1 VNAAAREQPNSGIT
15 GPPRPD
21 VVVVGGGVAGLV
33 VAWELA
39 RAGRR
44 PVVLE
49 SSSSVGGCVA
59 RHTVGGLDLDSGAES
74 YSLATDAVT
83 RLLGDLQL
91 AGAITAPNPVGAWV
105 RHAAGAAPLPAAAL
119 LGIPAR
125 PLAADVRH
133 ILGPLGAARAAL
145 DRVLPAKIGAEDG
158 TSLGALVRRR
168 MGRAVVDRLVEPV
181 AGGVYSTEPDEL
193 DVDAVAPRLRAALR
207 STGSLSAAVALLRG
221 GAAKPGS
228 AVAGL
233 TGGMFTLV
241 LTLEGEI
248 VRLGGRLRLNAPVS
262 AVAETSEGWSVRTA
276 AGTFSCTDLVL
287 AVPGPVALALLAG
300 VLHSA
305 PGASTTSAGT
315 AGADSAGT
323 LDSTALAL
331 SSDVLLATLVVR
343 QPALNSFPR
352 GTGVLASGAAGGVT
366 AKALTHATAKWTWL
380 AAAAGP
386 DRHVLRLSYG
396 RGAEPL
402 PAASDLLPLAL
413 ADAAALTGVPLLPRH
428 LLEGAVV
435 RWTSALPRPQ
445 PGHRAAMN
453 GLRERVAARPGL
465 RLTGSLVAGT
475 GLAAVVADA
484 RAVATDLLRPSGV
497 RTPD

>member
-1 VNAAAREQPNSGIT
+1 MNAAGPEQPTSGTT
-15 GPPRPD
+15 GSPRPD
-21 VVVVGGGVAGLV
+21 VVVVGGGIAGLV

-83 RLLGDLQL
+83 GLLGDLQL

-145 DRVLPAKIGAEDG
+145 DRVLPARIGAEDG

-181 AGGVYSTEPDEL
+181 AGGVYSTDPDEL

-207 STGSLSAAVALLRG
+207 STGSLAAAVALLRG

-262 AVAETSEGWSVRTA
+262 ALAETSEGWSVRTA

-300 VLHSA
+300 VLPSA
-305 PGASTTSAGT
+305 PGASTTS
-315 AGADSAGT
+315 DSA
-323 LDSTALAL
+323 ALAL

-352 GTGVLASGAAGGVT
+352 GTGVLVSRAAGGVT

-428 LLEGAVV
+428 LQEGAVV

>member
-1 VNAAAREQPNSGIT
+1 MNAAGPEQPTSGTT

-21 VVVVGGGVAGLV
+21 VVVVGGGIAGLV

-49 SSSSVGGCVA
+49 SSPSVGGCVA

-83 RLLGDLQL
+83 GLLGDLQL

-105 RHAAGAAPLPAAAL
+105 RHAAGATPLPAAAL

-133 ILGPLGAARAAL
+133 ILGPLGAARAAF
-145 DRVLPAKIGAEDG
+145 DRVLPARIGAEDG
-158 TSLGALVRRR
+158 TSLGPLVRRR

-181 AGGVYSTEPDEL
+181 AGGVYSTDPDEL

-207 STGSLSAAVALLRG
+207 STGSLAAAVALLRG

-262 AVAETSEGWSVRTA
+262 AIAETSEGWSVRTA

-300 VLHSA
+300 VLPSA
-305 PGASTTSAGT
+305 PGASTIS
-315 AGADSAGT
+315 DSA
-323 LDSTALAL
+323 ALAL

-352 GTGVLASGAAGGVT
+352 GTGVLVSRAAGGVT

-402 PAASDLLPLAL
+402 PTASDLLPLAL

-428 LLEGAVV
+428 LQEGAVV
-435 RWTSALPRPQ
+435 PWTSALPRPQ

>member
-1 VNAAAREQPNSGIT
+1 
-15 GPPRPD
+15 
-21 VVVVGGGVAGLV
+21 VVVVGGGIAGLV

-83 RLLGDLQL
+83 GLLGDLQL

-145 DRVLPAKIGAEDG
+145 DRVLPARIGAEDG

-181 AGGVYSTEPDEL
+181 AGGVYSTDPDEL

-207 STGSLSAAVALLRG
+207 STGSLAAAVALLRG

-262 AVAETSEGWSVRTA
+262 ALAETSEGWSVRTA

-300 VLHSA
+300 VLPSA
-305 PGASTTSAGT
+305 PGASTTS
-315 AGADSAGT
+315 DSA
-323 LDSTALAL
+323 ALAL

-352 GTGVLASGAAGGVT
+352 GTGVLVSRAAGGVT

-428 LLEGAVV
+428 LQEGAVV

>member
-1 VNAAAREQPNSGIT
+1 MNAAGPEQPTSGTT

-21 VVVVGGGVAGLV
+21 VVVVGGGIAGLV

-83 RLLGDLQL
+83 GLLGDLQL

-105 RHAAGAAPLPAAAL
+105 RHAAGATPLPAAAL

-133 ILGPLGAARAAL
+133 ILGPLGAARAAF
-145 DRVLPAKIGAEDG
+145 DRVLPARIGAEDG

-181 AGGVYSTEPDEL
+181 AGGVYSTDPDEL

-207 STGSLSAAVALLRG
+207 STGSLAAAVALLRG

-300 VLHSA
+300 VLPSA
-305 PGASTTSAGT
+305 PGASTTS
-315 AGADSAGT
+315 DSA
-323 LDSTALAL
+323 ALAL

-352 GTGVLASGAAGGVT
+352 GTGVLVSRAAGGVT

-428 LLEGAVV
+428 LQEGAVV
-435 RWTSALPRPQ
+435 PWTSALPRPQ

>member
-1 VNAAAREQPNSGIT
+1 MNAAGPEQPTSGTT
-15 GPPRPD
+15 GSPRPD
-21 VVVVGGGVAGLV
+21 VVVVGGGIAGLV

-83 RLLGDLQL
+83 VLLGVLQL

-145 DRVLPAKIGAEDG
+145 DRVLPARIGAEDG

-181 AGGVYSTEPDEL
+181 AGGVYSTDPDEL

-207 STGSLSAAVALLRG
+207 STGSLAAAVALLRG

-262 AVAETSEGWSVRTA
+262 ALAETSEGWSVRTA

-300 VLHSA
+300 VLPSA
-305 PGASTTSAGT
+305 PGASTTS
-315 AGADSAGT
+315 DSA
-323 LDSTALAL
+323 ALAL

-352 GTGVLASGAAGGVT
+352 GTGVLVSRAAGGVT

-428 LLEGAVV
+428 LQEGAVV

>member
-1 VNAAAREQPNSGIT
+1 MNAAGPEQLTSGTT

-21 VVVVGGGVAGLV
+21 VVVIGGGIAGLV

-83 RLLGDLQL
+83 GLLGDLQL

-145 DRVLPAKIGAEDG
+145 DRVLPARIGAEDG
-158 TSLGALVRRR
+158 TSLGTLVRRR

-181 AGGVYSTEPDEL
+181 AGGVYSTDPDEL

-207 STGSLSAAVALLRG
+207 STGSLAAAVDLLRG

-300 VLHSA
+300 VLPSA
-305 PGASTTSAGT
+305 PGASTTS
-315 AGADSAGT
+315 DSA
-323 LDSTALAL
+323 ALAL

-352 GTGVLASGAAGGVT
+352 GTGVLVSRAAGGVT

-428 LLEGAVV
+428 LQEGAVV

>member
-1 VNAAAREQPNSGIT
+1 MNAAGPEQPTSGTT

-21 VVVVGGGVAGLV
+21 VVVVGGGIAGLV

-49 SSSSVGGCVA
+49 SSPSVGGCVA

-83 RLLGDLQL
+83 GLLGDLQL

-145 DRVLPAKIGAEDG
+145 DRVLPARIGAEDG

-181 AGGVYSTEPDEL
+181 AGGVYSTDPDEL

-207 STGSLSAAVALLRG
+207 STGSLAAAVALLRG
-221 GAAKPGS
+221 GTAKPGS

-300 VLHSA
+300 VLPSA
-305 PGASTTSAGT
+305 PGASTTS
-315 AGADSAGT
+315 DSA
-323 LDSTALAL
+323 ALAL

-352 GTGVLASGAAGGVT
+352 GTGVLVSRAAGGVT

-428 LLEGAVV
+428 LQEGAVV

-484 RAVATDLLRPSGV
+484 RAVATDLLRLSEV